1 MPESNT
7 NQSQDKLTYS
17 KKVWIAGG
25 ILALLVVL
33 LLLFKTLFS
42 ILLLSLAGAL
52 FAIYFHGCASFFKKY
67 LHVPSGWSLALS
79 IVINIILLVAF
90 FWFVGARLQQQV
102 AALTD
107 TLPQTIDNA
116 KAYLQKSTVGSKV
129 LDYLNS
135 SGNSQKTMPIVKKF
149 FSSSFGI
156 LSDVYIILLLGMFFI
171 ANPFTYKK
179 GIVHLL
185 PPKAKDKGAALLDE
199 LHTVLKNWIKG
210 QLFGFLFIA
219 VLTGLG
225 LWALGMPLI
234 LTLALIA
241 GLLNFIPNFGPIIAL
256 VPAGLIGLMQ
266 GTNTAILVI
275 CLYTFIQIVQS
286 AVTQPLIQKK
296 MVSVPPALIIF
307 GQVAMGLLGDVVW
320 METSGNGTKN
330 IGSLNTSSGFL
341 SGKMKSSL
349 KTVTPYKPTGFYIT
363 AEDDASVQYAN
374 GVVF

>member
-7 NQSQDKLTYS
+7 SQSQDKLTYS

-25 ILALLVVL
+25 IFALLVIL

-42 ILLLSLAGAL
+42 IFLLTLAGAL
-52 FAIYFHGCASFFKKY
+52 FAIYFHGCSGFFKKH
-67 LHVPSGWSLALS
+67 LHIPSAWSLALS
-79 IVINIILLVAF
+79 IAINIILFIAF

-102 AALTD
+102 SSLTD
-107 TLPQTIDNA
+107 TLPKTIDNA
-116 KAYLQKSTVGSKV
+116 KAYLQKNTVGSKA

-135 SGNSQKTMPIVKKF
+135 SGNSQKTMSIVKKF

-171 ANPFTYKK
+171 ASPFTYKK
-179 GIVHLL
+179 GFVHLL
-185 PPKAKDKGAALLDE
+185 PPKAKDIGVELLDQI
-199 LHTVLKNWIKG
+199 HNVLKNWIKG

-219 VLTGLG
+219 VLTGIG
-225 LWALGMPLI
+225 LWALGMPLV

-256 VPAGLIGLMQ
+256 VPAELIGLMQ
-266 GTNTAILVI
+266 GTTTAIMVL
-275 CLYTFIQIVQS
+275 CLYTLIQIVQS

-307 GQVAMGLLGDVVW
+307 GQVAMGLLGGFWGVLLATPVVAII
-320 METSGNGTKN
+320 M
-330 IGSLNTSSGFL
+330 
-341 SGKMKSSL
+341 
-349 KTVTPYKPTGFYIT
+349 TVVNKLYVDEQSHHKYE
-363 AEDDASVQYAN
+363 AKKAN
-374 GVVF
+374 S